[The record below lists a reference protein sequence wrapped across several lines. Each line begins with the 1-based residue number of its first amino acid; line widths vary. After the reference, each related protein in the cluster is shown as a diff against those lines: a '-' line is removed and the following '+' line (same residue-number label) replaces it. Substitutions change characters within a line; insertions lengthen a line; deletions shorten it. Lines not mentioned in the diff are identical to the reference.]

1 MDLNKVANDIEGLF
15 QCIGVLVGIVILA
28 AIIAAI
34 VFGGTTTFFG
44 SMMGAALN
52 RTIAEREYL
61 EQADKQGQPV
71 SAYHSEEDNAKFE
84 QSTARG
90 CSFQIMAALVGGAML
105 WIMYGVFME
114 RNFGEEEFWA
124 CVAISGFT
132 AFVVYSIRQ
141 SRRELLLPEEL
152 ASQGRVPLYLTWLYI
167 CMFINVVLAGV
178 FGVWGLSVPILIA
191 IAVLIHHSRHQD
203 ASTDTVSE
211 SANGLED
218 DEPEQVETGESQ
230 TADYNC

>member
-1 MDLNKVANDIEGLF
+1 MDLSKVANDIEGLF

-34 VFGGTTTFFG
+34 VFGGTITTFFG

-105 WIMYGVFME
+105 WIMFGVFME
-114 RNFGEEEFWA
+114 RNFGEEDFWPVLRSQA
-124 CVAISGFT
+124 LPPSLFTQYANRGASYYSRKNWQARVAFRCI
-132 AFVVYSIRQ
+132 
-141 SRRELLLPEEL
+141 
-152 ASQGRVPLYLTWLYI
+152 
-167 CMFINVVLAGV
+167 
-178 FGVWGLSVPILIA
+178 
-191 IAVLIHHSRHQD
+191 
-203 ASTDTVSE
+203 
-211 SANGLED
+211 
-218 DEPEQVETGESQ
+218 
-230 TADYNC
+230 